1 VNGNTAPA
9 IQGRSAAAFTRA
21 ARPAADVL
29 LAAREQERAGCM
41 PEAIEQYERAIALAE
56 QEGANAVLSE
66 ALRRLAVARHLR
78 DECEAARAL
87 CRKGYDIAINN
98 GHELLAGEALNSL
111 GAMHMREGSLAEAN
125 DTFLRAISLAGISR
139 ELVARAEQNL
149 GIVANIRGELHE
161 ARRHYARSLEA
172 YEYVRNEHG
181 CALAYHNLGMVSADQ
196 QLYDEADQYFAR
208 SLEIAERAGDI
219 RLKGLC
225 LLNHADV
232 HVARQRFDDA
242 RRNAETALVIFDQ
255 LGIKEHKGSA
265 YRIIGAVYRETGRPA
280 LAESRLRAAIELGV
294 ASGSVLLEAEATRE
308 LGIVYQVMGRN
319 QEALTLLNTAH
330 RLFSKLD
337 ARIDLTNVGRR
348 MIDLEATF
356 LAVVREWGQS
366 IESSDSYTYGHC
378 ERVADNAVAVARA
391 MGLDDQAQT
400 TIRLG
405 AYLHDLG
412 KVKVPHEILNKPGP
426 LTQEEFDVVKLHP
439 VWGVEMLAD
448 VEFPWDIKPIIRWH
462 HEKADGTGYP
472 DRLRGEEIP
481 VAAQIV
487 GIVDV
492 YDALTTTRAYRP
504 AMTPSQALDVISKS
518 RNSWSPD
525 VFYAFVRAFAE
536 QRAAEVGADHQ
547 TAEPAVAEQSG
558 NARQAA

>member
-1 VNGNTAPA
+1 MRAP
-9 IQGRSAAAFTRA
+9 
-21 ARPAADVL
+21 RPAADL
-29 LAAREQERAGCM
+29 MHAARDCERGGCM
-41 PEAIEQYERAIALAE
+41 PEAIEQYEAAVLRAE
-56 QEGANAVLSE
+56 QESDYKVNAE
-66 ALRRLAVARHLR
+66 ALRRLAVLLHQR
-78 DECEAARAL
+78 DERDRAREL
-87 CRKGYDIAINN
+87 CQRSYDVAIANQN
-98 GHELLAGEALNSL
+98 DLLAGEALNTL
-111 GAMHMREGSLAEAN
+111 GVMQLREGALSDAREK
-125 DTFLRAISLAGISR
+125 FLRALSLASASPD
-139 ELVARAEQNL
+139 VAARAEQNL
-149 GIVANIRGELHE
+149 GVIANIRGELRD
-161 ARRHYARSLEA
+161 ALAHYARSLDA
-172 YEYVRNEHG
+172 YRIVGNEHG

-196 QLYDEADQYFAR
+196 QLYDEADGYFAR

-242 RRNAETALVIFDQ
+242 RHNAEAALVIFDQ
-255 LGIKEHKGSA
+255 VGSKEHKGSA

-280 LAESRLRAAIELGV
+280 LAESRLRAAIDLAV

-308 LGIVYQVMGRN
+308 LGTVYQVMGRN
-319 QEALTLLNTAH
+319 QEALTLLNKAH
-330 RLFSKLD
+330 GLFSKLD

-391 MGLDDQAQT
+391 LGLDDATQT

-412 KVKVPHEILNKPGP
+412 KVKVPHEILNKAGP
-426 LTQEEFDVVKLHP
+426 LTREEFEVVQMHP
-439 VWGVEMLAD
+439 VWGVELLAE

-481 VAAQIV
+481 VSAQIV

-504 AMTPSQALDVISKS
+504 AMSPSAALEVISKS
-518 RNSWSPD
+518 RASWSPE
-525 VFYAFVRAFAE
+525 VFYAFVRVFAE
-536 QRAAEVGADHQ
+536 QRASEPRTERQVANAAAEQ
-547 TAEPAVAEQSG
+547 PPAV
-558 NARQAA
+558 RPAA